1 MITILIIVLFTM
13 IVSYVQSKAL
23 IGDFQF
29 MNEFDTNVYN
39 TWKLE
44 KSIGNFKFSV
54 MPFFTEMCPA
64 VNANYDWFTKV
75 VIRQHLNTIWN
86 ASSVPMMTWQPSC
99 YQPELPTLSNIDPGY
114 KVKDTFIRDIGQGL
128 HDTYLENVAL
138 ELKLFLSGNDGIYG
152 NDDDRRVYIR
162 LGHEMNG
169 NWYHWSVA
177 FNKYITTNDYKS
189 MWVRTRQ
196 VFDSI
201 LNSTTVNNVTS
212 TVDQSTRIQFVWNP
226 NNFDAGGI
234 KAEEYYPGDEYVDYF
249 GMDVYNP
256 LNHCYGGQSPIASV
270 LMIPM
275 IQRFQALSP
284 NKSIGV
290 PEFGCEYLP
299 ENGATF
305 TGIWYADFFATAKR
319 YGLSMLTQ
327 FNYGPNAVFGPS
339 PTAMQPNIPMYI
351 DIIRNNSKT
360 WLVQGDP
367 NLPRLISDADFLGSP
382 SKKLHFVNQ
391 FKFHHNSSIHTLD
404 DVDGNVDGE
413 NSGGCTFN
421 QPSIVPTRKPSHVP
435 ISTISPSGGIQLK
448 SNDNGNNAS
457 FAQIVGV
464 ITVIVILGAAITVLY
479 CARPQWFSC
488 KKSEVVIIEPD
499 NRDSLR
505 KSFSEEYNRI
515 SQTSRNSNTS
525 RNANYESP
533 RNSITSPVSPSSRRN
548 SMNMNSPKNTSSRK
562 NSMNMNSPKSSSRRN
577 SMNVSSPIG
586 SSSYRNSSTFDDS
599 NNCRNST
606 LSQNPLVSEV

>member
-1 MITILIIVLFTM
+1 MITKILSIIIT
-13 IVSYVQSKAL
+13 ISCVQSKAL

-29 MNEFDTNVYN
+29 MNEFDTNVFN
-39 TWKLE
+39 TYKLE

-54 MPFFTEMCPA
+54 IPFFTEMCPA
-64 VNANYDWFTKV
+64 VNTNYNWFTDV

-99 YQPELPTLSNIDPGY
+99 YQPELPTLSNIDGGY

-169 NWYHWSVA
+169 GWYHWSVA

-201 LNSTTVNNVTS
+201 LNSTIVNNVTIA
-212 TVDQSTRIQFVWNP
+212 VDQSTRIQFVWNP
-226 NNFDAGGI
+226 NNFDAGGV
-234 KAEEYYPGDEYVDYF
+234 KAEEYYPGDKYVDYF

-256 LNHCYGGQSPIASV
+256 LNLCYGGQSPIASI

-299 ENGATF
+299 ENGPSF
-305 TGIWYADFFATAKR
+305 TGKWYADFFETAKT

-327 FNYGPNAVFGPS
+327 FNYGPNAVFS
-339 PTAMQPNIPMYI
+339 PTPTANNPNIPMYI
-351 DIIRNNSKT
+351 EIVRNHSKT
-360 WLVQGDP
+360 WLVQGNP
-367 NLPRLISDADFLGSP
+367 KLKRLISDADFLGSP
-382 SKKLHFVNQ
+382 TKKLHFVNR
-391 FKFHHNSSIHTLD
+391 FKLRYNSSFHSLD
-404 DVDGNVDGE
+404 DVDGNVDGD
-413 NSGGCTFN
+413 NTAPCTFN
-421 QPSIVPTRKPSHVP
+421 QPSIKPTRRPSSYP
-435 ISTISPSGGIQLK
+435 ITTLTPSVGLQLK
-448 SNDNGNNAS
+448 SNDNGNSMS
-457 FAQIVGV
+457 FTQIVGIV
-464 ITVIVILGAAITVLY
+464 TVIVVLCVAIIVLY
-479 CARPQWFSC
+479 CAKPQWFSC
-488 KKSEVVIIEPD
+488 KKSTDEIIIAEPD
-499 NRDSLR
+499 RDSLR
-505 KSFSEEYNRI
+505 KSMSEEYNRI
-515 SQTSRNSNTS
+515 SQTSRNS
-525 RNANYESP
+525 RNDNFESP
-533 RNSITSPVSPSSRRN
+533 RNSMSSSVNPNSRRN
-548 SMNMNSPKNTSSRK
+548 SVNMNMNMNSPKN
-562 NSMNMNSPKSSSRRN
+562 SSRRN
-577 SMNVSSPIG
+577 SMNVTSPTAT
-586 SSSYRNSSTFDDS
+586 SNYRNSASFDDYNINRMS
-599 NNCRNST
+599 N
-606 LSQNPLVSEV
+606 LSQNPIASEV